1 MNSYTLVF
9 TENADNYNLN
19 KQLQFFSESKIVKV
33 NSQENFSALDFAIKE
48 ATRLGYDSFNF
59 ITSNENWAQLDE
71 TIKEEYGHLIDTK
84 VIPAIF
90 KRKFNEDTQV
100 VNKPQLVRNAQEIAN
115 FINAN
120 NKVAPKVITIVPF
133 NLLTFKQ
140 GTDSATVDNII
151 SELEK
156 LEKDVKDRVQPT
168 WQKLY
173 AQTRYF
179 PIIPSSDMVIYG
191 GAQGGITADEA
202 VSIAKTFSQNPKFKG
217 LFEDA
222 KLLGAD
228 TDGGN
233 VNQQNSINV
242 ENKLSDQ
249 NYVDSLL
256 MKLKLFEQKTAEN
269 PNLKEPVLFIVEQD
283 VAKNVFEKAITNG
296 NRNVYYYV
304 IQNTKVAHFTSNQD
318 FINNFNQ
325 AYRNIKPANQLAAEE
340 LEKLKNQKYS
350 NENFDKVDDYL
361 FQILVVNNWNVQN
374 HVQIDARQFNTNIVQ
389 NISIQQGWKS
399 IGDMVSKG
407 LLLDQ
412 FQQEFSD
419 TQGEWAIKGAKHIA
433 KMATNAG
440 GYRDEKLKNRAN
452 MVGALTPDIAKIPH
466 PTQGKYYKLDD
477 KTYTEEE
484 YEKLPKS
491 QREKATQIGFQ
502 ELDHDKQKK
511 LLDDYTQ
518 RVNSASSW
526 FKRASQKTIDSKVSG
541 DRQNQW
547 LSTQAQQQA
556 DNTSREEKL
565 AQLQKIAGTCQ
576 AQLKSPNLTDDR
588 RKQIEGLEGLSK
600 RLITQLQDTNP
611 TDTAESPES
620 GYNLTIYNQTMDL
633 AQKLGFNVSGLPNAN
648 QKVRPD
654 IQSKNELANKQWES
668 LSESEKTQLLL
679 YNQFRNTPNYN
690 KLRTLL
696 GGSARGEANPAP
708 SNQAQPTN

>member
-9 TENADNYNLN
+9 TENADIYNLN
-19 KQLQFFSESKIVKV
+19 KQLQFFSESNIVKV
-33 NSQENFSALDFAIKE
+33 NSQENFSALDYAIKE
-48 ATRLGYDSFNF
+48 AARLGYDSFNF

-71 TIKEEYGHLIDTK
+71 TIQEEYGHLFIETR

-100 VNKPQLVRNAQEIAN
+100 SNRPQLVRNAQEIAD

-120 NKVAPKVITIVPF
+120 KKIAPKVITIVPF
-133 NLLTFKQ
+133 NLLTFNQ
-140 GTDSATVDNII
+140 GTDSAIVDNII

-156 LEKDVKDRVQPT
+156 LGEEVVGKVGSSWK
-168 WQKLY
+168 KLY
-173 AQTRYF
+173 AQARYF
-179 PIIPSSDMVIYG
+179 PIIPSSDMIIYG

-202 VSIAKTFSQNPKFKG
+202 VSIAKTFSTKNQMFKG

-228 TDGGN
+228 ADGGN

-269 PNLKEPVLFIVEQD
+269 PNPKEPVLFIVEQD
-283 VAKNVFEKAITNG
+283 VAKNVFEKAVTNG

-304 IQNTKVAHFTSNQD
+304 IQNTKPAHFTSNQD
-318 FINNFNQ
+318 FLNNFNQ
-325 AYRNIKPANQLAAEE
+325 AYQNIKPANQLAADEI
-340 LEKLKNQKYS
+340 EKLKNQKYS
-350 NENFDKVDDYL
+350 GADFDKVDDYL
-361 FQILVVNNWNVQN
+361 FQILVVNNWNIQN
-374 HVQIDARQFNTNIVQ
+374 HVQVDARQFNTNIIQ
-389 NISIQQGWKS
+389 NISIQQGWQS

-412 FQQEFSD
+412 FQQEFSG
-419 TQGEWAIKGAKHIA
+419 TQGEWAIKGAKHLA

-440 GYRDEKLKNRAN
+440 GYRDEKLKKRAN

-466 PTQGKYYKLDD
+466 PTQQKYYKLED
-477 KTYTEEE
+477 KTLTQEQYSQ
-484 YEKLPKS
+484 LPKS
-491 QREKATQIGFQ
+491 KREKAIQIGFQ
-502 ELDHDKQKK
+502 DLDRDMQKK

-526 FKRASQKTIDSKVSG
+526 FKNAAQKTINSKISG

-556 DNTSREEKL
+556 DNTSRDEKIE
-565 AQLQKIAGTCQ
+565 QLKKIAGTCQ
-576 AQLKSPNLTDDR
+576 AQLKSPSLPDN
-588 RKQIEGLEGLSK
+588 RKEQIKGLEGLAT
-600 RLITQLQDTNP
+600 RLITQLQSTNP
-611 TDTAESPES
+611 TDTQESPES
-620 GYNLTIYNQTMDL
+620 GYNLTIYNQTMEL
-633 AQKLGFNVSGLPNAN
+633 AQKLGFTTSNIDN

-654 IQSKNELANKQWES
+654 IQSKNELANKQWDA

-679 YNQFRNTPNYN
+679 YNQFRNTQNYN

-696 GGSARGEANPAP
+696 GGKAREAIPAP